1 MTASPYQRRAE
12 PIPVTVVT
20 GARQVD
26 DVLAAPGNRQA
37 AVIRMEPPEHDHG
50 FGAECLACAARGD
63 VRAMLFDLL
72 EGARLGLREPFTGV
86 IVDATALPD
95 AAEVVDRIVP
105 GKLPAF
111 GLRDHAVAK
120 NFRLERVVG

>member
-1 MTASPYQRRAE
+1 VTTPYQRRAE
-12 PIPVTVVT
+12 PIPVTVVIGT
-20 GARQVD
+20 RKVD
-26 DVLAAPGNRQA
+26 DLLAVPGNRQV
-37 AVIRMEPPEHDHG
+37 AVIRIEPPEHDHG
-50 FGAECLACAARGD
+50 VGVQCLACAARGD

-95 AAEVVDRIVP
+95 AAEVADRIVP

-120 NFRLERVVG
+120 NFRLERIIR